1 MMAKAVVKSALGRRQ
16 FLRVLGIGAS
26 VAATVPVAS
35 VAMADS
41 ETTDQKLKSRYRE
54 SEHIKTFYRV
64 NRYPS

>member
-1 MMAKAVVKSALGRRQ
+1 MTKALGKSILGRRQ
-16 FLRVLGIGAS
+16 FLRVLGAGAS
-26 VAATVPVAS
+26 IAATAPIAT

-41 ETTDQKLKSRYRE
+41 ETRDEKRRSRYRE